1 MASQPHS
8 PQATLSLLKLA
19 GLALLSVSIAGCI
32 PRSRPAPPPPM
43 PEPEAVPEPVEQPSR
58 LPPDETRNR
67 VAVLV
72 TLSGRDAQL
81 GRSILNAANL
91 ALLDTGGERIRI
103 TAYDTAAAGGAA
115 SVSSWRSWVCPAMP
129 RTGAK

>member
-1 MASQPHS
+1 MASLSLP
-8 PQATLSLLKLA
+8 PQAGRVPGGLARLFRIA
-19 GLALLSVSIAGCI
+19 GLALLSVAVAGCI
-32 PRSRPAPPPPM
+32 PRERVVQPPPVEPEQVEPERPAP
-43 PEPEAVPEPVEQPSR
+43 PSR

-72 TLSGRDAQL
+72 PLSGENAAL

-103 TAYDTAAAGGAA
+103 TAYDTAAGGAA
-115 SVSSWRSWVCPAMP
+115 VS
-129 RTGAK
+129 